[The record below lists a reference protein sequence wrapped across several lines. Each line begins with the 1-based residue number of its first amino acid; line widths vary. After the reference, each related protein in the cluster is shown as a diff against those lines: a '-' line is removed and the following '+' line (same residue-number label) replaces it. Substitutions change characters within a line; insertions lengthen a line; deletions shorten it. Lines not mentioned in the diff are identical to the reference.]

1 MTTSS
6 TASSAGPEDAIVS
19 LVADHKR
26 VKTLFEEFEKVRDE
40 GDAEDQ
46 KAQLVAQIC
55 LELTMHT
62 ALEEEVFY
70 PAVRAKIDD
79 EDLMDEALVEHASAK
94 ELIEDLESMDPTD
107 DLYDAKV
114 TVLGEQIDHHVE
126 EEESDMFPK
135 ARQAKVNT
143 PELARE
149 MEQRREELSAEL
161 GDDDEDDDVEDDDSA
176 DDEDEDE
183 DGEDEEEGDE
193 QE

>member
-1 MTTSS
+1 MATSS

-149 MEQRREELSAEL
+149 MEQRREELRAEL

-176 DDEDEDE
+176 DDEDED
-183 DGEDEEEGDE
+183 GEDEEEGDE

>member
-1 MTTSS
+1 MATSRT
-6 TASSAGPEDAIVS
+6 TASSAGAEDAIVS
-19 LVADHKR
+19 LVADHQR
-26 VKTLFEEFEKVRDE
+26 VKALFEEFEKIRDDE
-40 GDAEDQ
+40 EADDD

-70 PAVRAKIDD
+70 PAVRARIDD

-94 ELIEDLESMDPTD
+94 ELIEELELMDPTD
-107 DLYDAKV
+107 ELYDAKV

-149 MEQRREELSAEL
+149 MEQRREELRAEF
-161 GDDDEDDDVEDDDSA
+161 GDEDEDVEDDDS
-176 DDEDEDE
+176 DEDEDDDADDDE
-183 DGEDEEEGDE
+183 EDEESDE

>member
-1 MTTSS
+1 MTRSS
-6 TASSAGPEDAIVS
+6 TAFSAGPEDAIVS

-26 VKTLFEEFEKVRDE
+26 FKTLFEEFEKVRDE
-40 GDAEDQ
+40 DDAEDQ

-79 EDLMDEALVEHASAK
+79 EDLMDESLVEHASAK

-126 EEESDMFPK
+126 EEEGDMFLK

-149 MEQRREELSAEL
+149 MEQRREELRAEL
-161 GDDDEDDDVEDDDSA
+161 GDEDDDNVEDDDSV
-176 DDEDEDE
+176 DDDDE